1 MEKIILLTLT
11 YSFVLTKC
19 TLCVDSPQCQVT
31 ASPTWCLPPRNAAF
45 PRYQVHL
52 THRQQLKWINNSSYV
67 RNAKVLKNTV
77 IYILITSNTCPIYL
91 ITRETNRSPPSTS
104 SCLWRH
110 ASLSPSRFHVLLSE
124 FRHKQY
130 SHCSSPSGL
139 TLLYDLFR
147 DKPTTPSPSAL
158 HTYCT

>member
-104 SCLWRH
+104 SCLFVEMCIPLPQ
-110 ASLSPSRFHVLLSE
+110 SLSCAPLWIQAQAVQPLFFSIWA
-124 FRHKQY
+124 Y
-130 SHCSSPSGL
+130 SVVWPVQ
-139 TLLYDLFR
+139 R
-147 DKPTTPSPSAL
+147 
-158 HTYCT
+158 